1 MDKDRSTGRIAVIG
15 ERELVLG
22 FRLIGME
29 SAYEVNQSND
39 VETFN
44 RLYRSEKYSLLLASE
59 KIKARLEK
67 KLLDHIEV
75 ATTPLVLFIP
85 MPGGHDEESVG
96 KLAKR
101 ILGVDIGT

>member
-1 MDKDRSTGRIAVIG
+1 MDKDQATGKIAVIG

-29 SAYEVNQSND
+29 SAFEVNTKND

-44 RLYRSEKYSLLLASE
+44 RLYHSEQYSLLLASE
-59 KIKARLEK
+59 NIKT
-67 KLLDHIEV
+67 KLDRKFLDLIEV
-75 ATTPLVLFIP
+75 STSPLVLFIP